1 MALLNNQQG
10 VAPRDLNTYNDF
22 DTNTG
27 SSREIQWRV
36 SQLHALVYW
45 PLKVQDAAAAGLW
58 CVAAL
63 CGAAQQLGHAARLS
77 WANC

>member
-1 MALLNNQQG
+1 MHCT
-10 VAPRDLNTYNDF
+10 PRDLYTYNYF

-58 CVAAL
+58 CAATVAAR
-63 CGAAQQLGHAARLS
+63 QQLGQARSPVQS
-77 WANC
+77 WAK